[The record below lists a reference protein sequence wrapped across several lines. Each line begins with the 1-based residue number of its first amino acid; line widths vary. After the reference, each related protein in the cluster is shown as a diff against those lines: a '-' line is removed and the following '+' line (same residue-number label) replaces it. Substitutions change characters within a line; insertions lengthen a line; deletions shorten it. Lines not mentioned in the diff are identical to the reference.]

1 MFGKL
6 KQYAL
11 KKVLQSQMKD
21 VPPEQQQMI
30 LEMIEKDPALFEKIA
45 KEMQA
50 ELKNN
55 GNNQM
60 AAAMKVL
67 PKYQKE
73 IMTVMSPEMKEQLM
87 KMQMG
92 SQGQFNPN
100 GTIRQ

>member
-1 MFGKL
+1 
-6 KQYAL
+6 
-11 KKVLQSQMKD
+11 MKN
-21 VPPEQQQMI
+21 VPADQQEMI
-30 LEMIEKDPALFEKIA
+30 LTMLEKDPALFEKIA

-50 ELKNN
+50 ELKSN

-60 AAAMKVL
+60 QAAMKVL

-73 IMTVMSPEMKEQLM
+73 IMGAMNPEMREKMM

-100 GTIRQ
+100 GSIRR